1 MCLLAETKV
10 SEHWINLA
18 PKNIFIGFCNY
29 ASNLH
34 KKHPKSCQF
43 QNWQLFKRGAI
54 WVYSPVGSWQV
65 TCYFDVTVIASNMSA
80 NSATYATIGAW
91 IKQRRAA
98 LGLTQ
103 LQLASKS
110 NCSLSVI
117 RRLERNDYAPSQ
129 EIIDCL
135 AKALE
140 IARDDLECFSKL
152 AQEGNSHDIPTVP
165 E

>member
-1 MCLLAETKV
+1 
-10 SEHWINLA
+10 
-18 PKNIFIGFCNY
+18 
-29 ASNLH
+29 
-34 KKHPKSCQF
+34 
-43 QNWQLFKRGAI
+43 
-54 WVYSPVGSWQV
+54 
-65 TCYFDVTVIASNMSA
+65 MSA
-80 NSATYATIGAW
+80 NAATYATIGAW

-140 IARDDLECFSKL
+140 IARDDLECFSML